1 MLEANR
7 ARPGQRTLI
16 TVDMA
21 SDAKQSEEFFGF
33 LASNESD
40 SAKSAALSQHW
51 ATFCHSKK
59 DVKAVFCCVNILEI
73 LLEAKEDKKS
83 IVAFLC
89 FSIMKSQ
96 RIRRYVMDE
105 LLSDGTFGRDLS
117 LLAVPD
123 VMMVMAALSVERVSN
138 REMGRILDYVLSV
151 PPDSLLMALVV
162 VNKLSRSL
170 PFVKHKHAI
179 RLVSVLNGT
188 VKRFLDGKIEMKE
201 EDVTIFVTSV
211 ISIAKRIR
219 WVLGPC
225 QCFHLESWTAFL
237 QKQAQSHEIPRI
249 CGVPVVIADPCD
261 LPYALKERLRTQ
273 SKKLNR

>member
-1 MLEANR
+1 MLEENR
-7 ARPGQRTLI
+7 APPRQRTII
-16 TVDMA
+16 TVDRG
-21 SDAKQSEEFFGF
+21 SDDKQSDEFFRF

-73 LLEAKEDKKS
+73 LLEAKEDTKS

-138 REMGRILDYVLSV
+138 REIGRILDYVLSV
-151 PPDSLLMALVV
+151 PADSLLMALVV

-188 VKRFLDGKIEMKE
+188 VKRFLDGQIEIKD

-225 QCFHLESWTAFL
+225 NCFHLESWTAFL
-237 QKQAQSHEIPRI
+237 HKQARAHEIPRI
-249 CGVPVVIADPCD
+249 CGVPLVITDACD
-261 LPYALKERLRTQ
+261 LPYAVKERLATNPKR
-273 SKKLNR
+273 